1 MSTVAIL
8 GAGPLGGTLASTLAL
23 GTICSN
29 ILIVDEAGSVAAG
42 KALDVRQSCPI
53 GGSDTRLTASE
64 NPADVRSADVIV
76 VADRAGDGN
85 EWQGEAALSLL
96 RRVFDSNSTA
106 PVVLA
111 GCSQGWL
118 LERAI
123 VELGRSPRTIL
134 GSCVHALEAGIR
146 VVTGLEADEPAR
158 DVILNVVGRPPK
170 SLVILWEAA
179 TIATRPALD
188 QLGAGAIRRVESRAG
203 ALWPPGPYTLASA
216 ACFAIKTIFAASGRS
231 MTCLVVPEY
240 SRGAA
245 VAVPAKLAASGLAEI
260 AEPLS
265 DHRARFALG
274 LD

>member
-23 GTICSN
+23 GSICSKV
-29 ILIVDEAGSVAAG
+29 LIVDDAGPVAAG

-53 GGSDTRLTASE
+53 GGSDTQLTASR
-64 NPADVRSADVIV
+64 NPADAKNADVIV

-96 RRVFDSNSTA
+96 RRVFDNNPTA

-123 VELGRSPRTIL
+123 LELGRSPRTIF
-134 GSCVHALEAGIR
+134 GSAVHALEAGIR
-146 VVTGLEADEPAR
+146 VVTGLEADQPAR
-158 DVILNVVGRPPK
+158 DVMLNVVGRPPK
-170 SLVILWEAA
+170 SLVVVWEAA

-188 QLGAGAIRRVESRAG
+188 RLEAGAIRRIESRAG
-203 ALWPPGPYTLASA
+203 ALWPPGPYALASA
-216 ACFAIKTIFAASGRS
+216 AGFAIKTILAASGRS
-231 MTCLVVPEY
+231 MTGLVVADY
-240 SRGAA
+240 SQGAA
-245 VAVPAKLAASGLAEI
+245 VAVPVRLAASGIAEI
-260 AEPLS
+260 AEPPS
-265 DHRARFALG
+265 ERRAKLALG